1 MIILGIDTCGREG
14 SLALVRSDDNS
25 SEMLEQVS
33 LAGRTYSAQVIPQL
47 AAALERQKLAKDAI
61 DLYAVA
67 SGPGSFTGLRVGIAT
82 VKALA
87 DVFAKPV
94 VEVSVLEAMAYCS
107 TKRAGRVVAV
117 LDAQRAEVYV
127 GEYEVGGNLPKLER
141 EVLMSQAEFVASFSV
156 VPPHSSNRSLNGA
169 PAYVITSDESVFAFL
184 SQAGVASELI
194 ERPSAALIAE
204 IGAHKL
210 RAGITVAPELLDAN
224 YIRRSDA
231 EIFSAPKLGI
241 TTERR

>member
-107 TKRAGRVVAV
+107 RKRGGRVVAV

-127 GEYEVGGNLPKLER
+127 GEYEVGGDLPKLER
-141 EVLMSQAEFVASFSV
+141 ELLMSQAEFVALL
-156 VPPHSSNRSLNGA
+156 HGA
-169 PAYVITSDESVFAFL
+169 ETRVSTSDESVLVFL
-184 SQAGVASELI
+184 SQAGVAAELI
-194 ERPSAALIAE
+194 ARPSAAVIAE

-210 RAGITVAPELLDAN
+210 RAGITVLPELLDAN

-241 TTERR
+241 ATEKK